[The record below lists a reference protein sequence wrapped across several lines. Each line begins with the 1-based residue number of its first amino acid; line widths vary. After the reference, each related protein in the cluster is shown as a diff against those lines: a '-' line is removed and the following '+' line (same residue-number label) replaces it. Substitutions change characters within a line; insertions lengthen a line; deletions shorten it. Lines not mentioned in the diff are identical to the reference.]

1 MSKSAGTGIKK
12 ARKGGGA
19 KNPEHG
25 SYLLK
30 IFKQVHP
37 GCSIS
42 RDAMW
47 VADGIVADFQDRL
60 IAKALKA
67 AKDEGKSTLKG
78 KHAKAATQL
87 MMSGELRTHAVTN
100 GELSLAKYTQAT

>member
-1 MSKSAGTGIKK
+1 MAKSAGTGIKK
-12 ARKGGGA
+12 ARKGGAA

-47 VADGIVADFQDRL
+47 VVDGIVADFQTRL
-60 IAKALKA
+60 IAKSLA
-67 AKDEGKSTLKG
+67 AAVGEGKSTLKG
-78 KHAKAATQL
+78 KHAKAATQS
-87 MMSGELRTHAVTN
+87 MMNGELRTHAVTN
-100 GELSLAKYTQAT
+100 GEKSLMKYTQAV